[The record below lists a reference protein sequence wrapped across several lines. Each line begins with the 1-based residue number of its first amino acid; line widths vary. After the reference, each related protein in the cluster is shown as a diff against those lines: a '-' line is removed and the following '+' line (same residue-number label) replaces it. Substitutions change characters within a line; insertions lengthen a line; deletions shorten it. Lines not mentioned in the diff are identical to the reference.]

1 MRELINEEDIAKAE
15 FQQNKKEKPIDLDQI
30 QRIQELEREAYE
42 NGYEAGRRAG
52 FEMGEKEA
60 LILVERLQEAIKNFE
75 ELRKKQFAKLEG
87 EILDF
92 SLTLAKK
99 IIMTEI
105 TLNPNILANIVKE
118 ALKRLQN
125 TGQVKIRIH
134 PSLQAI
140 FQKNEHPLES
150 EAVNIVFELDSK
162 LPLYGAEV
170 IGSDEIILTDID
182 EQFKNLLE
190 DIGLKGE

>member
-140 FQKNEHPLES
+140 FQKNEHLLES

>member
-15 FQQNKKEKPIDLDQI
+15 FQQNKKEEPIDLDQL
-30 QRIQELEREAYE
+30 QRIQEIEREAYE

-60 LILVERLQEAIKNFE
+60 LILVERLQEAINSFE
-75 ELRKKQFAKLEG
+75 ELRKKQFSKLER

-118 ALKRLQN
+118 SLKRLQN

-140 FQKNEHPLES
+140 FQKNKHLLES
-150 EAVNIVFELDSK
+150 EAADIVFELDNK